1 MTAHTSKTGSKEV
14 HVYRCWIKERKGD
27 AALDVSAPD
36 EESAVGVFEL
46 QHFFLLKTIIVTYI
60 SN

>member
-14 HVYRCWIKERKGD
+14 HGYRCWIKERKGD
-27 AALDVSAPD
+27 AALDVSAPG

-46 QHFFLLKTIIVTYI
+46 
-60 SN
+60 